1 MDSQRK
7 TVLLLLFLSS
17 CFYVSAVYP
26 IDKKSEYRKKL
37 TSSADSK
44 LLIEF
49 GCLSCHT
56 TDGSRSIGPSFVE
69 LSKGKVKI
77 VTEDKKVK
85 EINVDADYI
94 RRAIIEPNSEVVQG
108 FRRFSMPEQKR
119 KIKKNDL
126 EKLVKLLTP

>member
-1 MDSQRK
+1 MLGWLMDSQRK

-77 VTEDKKVK
+77 VKKLRWMLT
-85 EINVDADYI
+85 I
-94 RRAIIEPNSEVVQG
+94 SEG
-108 FRRFSMPEQKR
+108 
-119 KIKKNDL
+119 
-126 EKLVKLLTP
+126 LL